1 MLSFFFRATTL
12 EHEYPVLHDWNVK
25 YWLLVTIYVGKKVYI
40 GHIFM
45 FVLSNSFLLI
55 GKTIGFMKGKLN
67 NRLQI
72 NWNNNVKAI
81 WSSSF
86 KQVLLFFPTPI
97 EIGFVG
103 WNTSNRYKVCIE
115 CLQCLW
121 SNTFDLGLHDPVKST
136 YKK

>member
-1 MLSFFFRATTL
+1 
-12 EHEYPVLHDWNVK
+12 
-25 YWLLVTIYVGKKVYI
+25 
-40 GHIFM
+40 
-45 FVLSNSFLLI
+45 
-55 GKTIGFMKGKLN
+55 MKGKLN

-103 WNTSNRYKVCIE
+103 
-115 CLQCLW
+115 
-121 SNTFDLGLHDPVKST
+121 
-136 YKK
+136 